1 MVRLEPRPTPGAP
14 DLRGIHHRLA
24 ELNRLDQQI
33 KHLEE
38 ELEKLDNTDRAS
50 TVCREVLL
58 TIDNKPDAFLPTTR
72 GPENAAWKQWFEKK
86 IQNLE
91 AVDVVYEPLA
101 KSRPMMK

>member
-72 GPENAAWKQWFEKK
+72 GPENAAWKQWFEK
-86 IQNLE
+86 NTE
-91 AVDVVYEPLA
+91 
-101 KSRPMMK
+101 SRGCGCCL